1 MKTSRLFTIDID
13 IAERLKNLNASEL
26 VNRLLKGHFEVY
38 SAKNTLL
45 DEKKAVLSS
54 ISKKKRY
61 FLKKLRLLMRGRP
74 LVWTIFQRHGLRRAL
89 KYLRIMMFDHTWM
102 EENLTSFLENSR
114 ERGK

>member
-13 IAERLKNLNASEL
+13 IAERLKDLNASEL

-54 ISKKKRY
+54 ISKKKSQ
-61 FLKKLRLLMRGRP
+61 FQKKLRLLRNGIH
-74 LVWTIFQRHGLRRAL
+74 LILITIRRDGFRQGLKILRELRYSLTL
-89 KYLRIMMFDHTWM
+89 KAGGYKHLQQASKEGLI
-102 EENLTSFLENSR
+102 
-114 ERGK
+114 